1 LGCSCDL
8 DNDVIG
14 DCRGPCAS
22 KLECEGPSAVT
33 NEVLDAAEAIYDFL
47 AAKGE
52 DAGVEAGR
60 RPN

>member
-1 LGCSCDL
+1 LGCSCEL

-22 KLECEGPSAVT
+22 KLECEGPRAVT
-33 NEVLDAAEAIYDFL
+33 NEMLDAAEAIYAFL
-47 AAKGE
+47 TAKDE
-52 DAGVEAGR
+52 DAGVEAER